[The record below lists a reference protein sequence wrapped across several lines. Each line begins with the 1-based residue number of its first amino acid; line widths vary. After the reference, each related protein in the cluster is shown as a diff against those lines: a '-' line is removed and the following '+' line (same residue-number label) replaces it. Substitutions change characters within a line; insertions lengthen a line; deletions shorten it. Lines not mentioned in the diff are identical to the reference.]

1 MCLSAVADRKRTKKW
16 DESPSVQRLTKNFI
30 QQSAESLRLTRS
42 IISFENHRMT
52 QRAGLFYLCLLKSLF
67 GALMV
72 VVVGLAPTSAQD
84 TVASAGAGAHTV
96 LPGKRYLI
104 VHSDDAGMS
113 HSVNRATIDAM
124 EKGFVSSCSI
134 MVPCPW
140 FPEFAEWARQHP
152 EKDFGIHL
160 TLNSEFGKYRWG
172 PVAGRDKVPSLVDK
186 NGYLHGSKEEV
197 IAQARPAEVEIELRA
212 QIDQALAA
220 GIKLS
225 HLDTHMGTVV
235 STGDMLEI
243 YVRLGLEYDLPVMII
258 RNLDPIIVQS
268 YPDLARKNTEYIQT
282 LEAKNLPAIDYLFQ
296 FYDGKDHDTRQARYL
311 KTFRELKPGVTQ
323 MIIHCGYDDAELQAI
338 TGSHFLRDDDRKIFS
353 DVAVKKQIDEMG
365 VEIISWRQLRE
376 QTR

>member
-1 MCLSAVADRKRTKKW
+1 MAFTPET
-16 DESPSVQRLTKNFI
+16 ES
-30 QQSAESLRLTRS
+30 
-42 IISFENHRMT
+42 MT
-52 QRAGLFYLCLLKSLF
+52 QRHSQIPRCFAASLLCGTF
-67 GALMV
+67 IV
-72 VVVGLAPTSAQD
+72 VFAMAAIPACGEDTPQVRGSAVDTPSPT
-84 TVASAGAGAHTV
+84 
-96 LPGKRYLI
+96 KRFLI

-140 FPEFAEWARQHP
+140 FPEFAEWASQHP

-160 TLNSEFGKYRWG
+160 TLNSEFDRYRWG
-172 PVAGRDKVPSLVDK
+172 PVAGRDKVPTLVDK
-186 NGYLHGSKEEV
+186 DGYLHGSKEEV

-212 QIDQALAA
+212 QIDRALQA

-235 STGDMLEI
+235 STADMLEI
-243 YVRLGLEYDLPVMII
+243 YIRLGLEYDLPVMII
-258 RNLDPIIVQS
+258 RNLDPILVQG
-268 YPDLARKNTEYIQT
+268 YPALARKNTEYIQT

-296 FYDGKDHDTRQARYL
+296 FYDGKDSRARQDRYL

-338 TGSHFLRDDDRKIFS
+338 TGSHFLRDDDRKIVS
-353 DVAVKKQIDEMG
+353 DDAVKKQID
-365 VEIISWRQLRE
+365 
-376 QTR
+376 